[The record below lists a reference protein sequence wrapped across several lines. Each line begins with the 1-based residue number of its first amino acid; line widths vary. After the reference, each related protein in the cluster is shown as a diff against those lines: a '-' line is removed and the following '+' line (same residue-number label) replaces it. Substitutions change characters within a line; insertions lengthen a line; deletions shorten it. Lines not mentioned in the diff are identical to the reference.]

1 MIKQHTGQGGD
12 TTISDGFNA
21 AEQMRLRFPEEF
33 ELLCKTDVYF
43 WDKGN
48 KKDEL
53 EMDGFYKINK
63 GPTIQQ
69 VSSCQFSVQY
79 HIFPIYIS
87 LFHSGKVL
95 ITPCIFLRCDNKG
108 NLTTIRFNNQVR
120 DSHIDLSPE
129 ETEKFYSAMKI
140 YFDLMYENSISFKM
154 QDG

>member
-43 WDKGN
+43 WDKGS

-63 GPTIQQ
+63 GPTIQ
-69 VSSCQFSVQY
+69 
-79 HIFPIYIS
+79 
-87 LFHSGKVL
+87 
-95 ITPCIFLRCDNKG
+95 
-108 NLTTIRFNNQVR
+108 
-120 DSHIDLSPE
+120 
-129 ETEKFYSAMKI
+129 
-140 YFDLMYENSISFKM
+140 
-154 QDG
+154 